1 MNVNVKP
8 KASKATALRPPPRRS
23 RVSGMDRALQVLDH
37 LRDTGTPAGGYA
49 IAKAIRAPLST
60 TYLIIDEL
68 LERDLLVRHGDG
80 LVWLGPRLH
89 HLGLAYARSL
99 DFLGEASREM
109 HELCRVLGET
119 VQICE
124 RDGDHMIVL
133 AMAASP
139 GDLRSAAGTRVPLNW
154 TASGLLLVGHLPDAE
169 RLALFKHAARASPGA
184 GAETNPKALAKL
196 AREAS
201 AKRLLVQIS
210 ETDPRLSSV
219 ASPICD
225 RTGACVATIAIM
237 PAGRKP
243 AARQRLFCQ
252 GGTGCRGEDRTQ
264 PRLAARLIRFRT
276 ARARCSIA
284 MELRCDHRDVSVPA
298 FGSSRE

>member
-1 MNVNVKP
+1 MSPNARARRVAGAAADV
-8 KASKATALRPPPRRS
+8 ARPPRRS

-139 GDLRSAAGTRVPLNW
+139 GHLRSAAGTRVPLNW

-169 RLALFKHAARASPGA
+169 RLALFKHAARASPGE

-196 AREAS
+196 AREAF

-225 RTGACVATIAIM
+225 RTGACVATVAIM

-243 AARQRLFCQ
+243 AARQRLFAKAV
-252 GGTGCRGEDRTQ
+252 R
-264 PRLAARLIRFRT
+264 AAAGKIERNLGWR
-276 ARARCSIA
+276 
-284 MELRCDHRDVSVPA
+284 RD
-298 FGSSRE
+298 